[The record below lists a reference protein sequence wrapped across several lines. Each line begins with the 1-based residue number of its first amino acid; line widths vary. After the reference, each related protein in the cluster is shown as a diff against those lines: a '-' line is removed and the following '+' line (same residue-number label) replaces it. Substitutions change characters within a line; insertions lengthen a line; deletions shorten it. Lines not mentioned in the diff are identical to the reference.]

1 MKNKEY
7 KKEII
12 SGYHMLKKDSKNI
25 YWGMYLNMQ
34 FYL

>member
-12 SGYHMLKKDSKNI
+12 SGYHISKFFRKNKYI
-25 YWGMYLNMQ
+25 S
-34 FYL
+34 FK

>member
-12 SGYHMLKKDSKNI
+12 SGYHNKLPFFIPNTFNKILKTN
-25 YWGMYLNMQ
+25 NA
-34 FYL
+34 

>member
-12 SGYHMLKKDSKNI
+12 SGYHI
-25 YWGMYLNMQ
+25 YFAILHIFIAIVN
-34 FYL
+34 L